1 MFLSLPLKLQIKNLK
16 FLKFQ
21 ESPLSHEKSMTY
33 VVPLQTM
40 KINFSGP
47 KIHSTAEESEGY
59 TAGSASPPCFH
70 PGTDFEPTFWSTSY
84 ES

>member
-1 MFLSLPLKLQIKNLK
+1 
-16 FLKFQ
+16 
-21 ESPLSHEKSMTY
+21 MTY
-33 VVPLQTM
+33 VLPLQTM

-70 PGTDFEPTFWSTSY
+70 PGTDFEPTFWR
-84 ES
+84 ESIRKAHPLNFHHQDGFSLLGVGLWIKRHLP